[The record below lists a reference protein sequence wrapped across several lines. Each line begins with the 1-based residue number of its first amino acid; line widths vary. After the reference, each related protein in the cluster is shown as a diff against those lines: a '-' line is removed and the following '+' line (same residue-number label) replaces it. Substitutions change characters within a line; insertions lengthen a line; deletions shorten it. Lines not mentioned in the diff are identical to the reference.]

1 MVGGGGAQW
10 GIQRDTHSHRVRQR
24 HTSLASLFKECVY
37 SGAVAADR
45 EFRDRIFQRE
55 HAFDV
60 VLIKDRVSPAQLP
73 PHHFPRHS
81 APKYNARGLWLN
93 PPVDSPPRSHLP
105 P

>member
-60 VLIKDRVSPAQLP
+60 VLIEDRASPAQLP
-73 PHHFPRHS
+73 PPHFPRQPRPQYH
-81 APKYNARGLWLN
+81 P
-93 PPVDSPPRSHLP
+93 SPPRITPHLTLP
-105 P
+105 PS